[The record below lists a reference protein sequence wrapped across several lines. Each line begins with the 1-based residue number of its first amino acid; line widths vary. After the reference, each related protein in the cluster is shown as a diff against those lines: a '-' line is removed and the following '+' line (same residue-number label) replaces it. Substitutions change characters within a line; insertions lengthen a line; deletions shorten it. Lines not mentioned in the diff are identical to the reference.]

1 MEGRFGT
8 DDLDDTA
15 AAAVA
20 DVLDAAGAER
30 DDDGTVIV
38 VRSVG
43 ADGRSRAHL
52 GGRSVPAGVLAE
64 FADPM
69 LTVHGQNDQLRL
81 LRPEEQ
87 RRALDRFA
95 ADTVGHKLDRYRT
108 LRREWLDLRTEL
120 VERSERG
127 RELAQEADRL
137 RHELAEIDAVTPTA
151 GEDVEIVAE
160 VRRLGDLD
168 SLRDATNTAQAA
180 ISGADTA
187 ADTTGALDLLGTA
200 RARLDGTD
208 DPVLAALGS
217 RLNEAITV
225 AADVAADLGGY
236 LADLPDDPGALDSL
250 LTRQAEL
257 KTLTRK
263 YAPDID
269 GVLAWAADARGR
281 LDRIDVSDEAL
292 TELRGRVDTAAKAVA
307 DGATKLSAVRTA
319 AARKLAK
326 AVTAELAGLAMGK
339 PDSTSRCGK

>member
-1 MEGRFGT
+1 MLAEISIDGLGVIERATARFHDGLTVVTGETGAGKTMVVTSLHLLSGARADAGRVRLGAAKAVVEGRFGT

-15 AAAVA
+15 ATAVA

-137 RHELAEIDAVTPTA
+137 RHELAEIDAVAPTA

-160 VRRLGDLD
+160 VRRLSDLD

-187 ADTTGALDLLGTA
+187 SAGTTPTRPGPSTCSAPRAPASTA
-200 RARLDGTD
+200 PTTRHLPRSGHDWTRRSPSSPTSPPTSAATSPTCPTTRA
-208 DPVLAALGS
+208 P
-217 RLNEAITV
+217 
-225 AADVAADLGGY
+225 
-236 LADLPDDPGALDSL
+236 
-250 LTRQAEL
+250 
-257 KTLTRK
+257 
-263 YAPDID
+263 
-269 GVLAWAADARGR
+269 W
-281 LDRIDVSDEAL
+281 
-292 TELRGRVDTAAKAVA
+292 TA
-307 DGATKLSAVRTA
+307 
-319 AARKLAK
+319 
-326 AVTAELAGLAMGK
+326 
-339 PDSTSRCGK
+339 C